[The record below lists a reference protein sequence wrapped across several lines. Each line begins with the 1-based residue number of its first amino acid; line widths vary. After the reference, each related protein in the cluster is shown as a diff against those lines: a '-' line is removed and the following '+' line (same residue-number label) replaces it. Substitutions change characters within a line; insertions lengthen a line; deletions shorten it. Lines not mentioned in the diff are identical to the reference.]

1 MRLMAWMRSL
11 GKWITLRGLLIG
23 LAVVALVLLV
33 WFGGPL
39 VAIAGWTPLGSVA
52 ARLVF
57 LLVLLVAAL
66 GIALWRARRQR
77 ADNEKVVSEMI
88 ADNEGDDQLQ
98 EEVGE
103 QRDRLR
109 EALSLVRRWRP
120 GRFRSVYDLPWYILI
135 GVPGSGKSTA
145 LLNSGLDFPL
155 RDRMGVES
163 VRGVGGTRN
172 CDWWFTNRAV
182 VIDTAGRYTAQESA
196 DRRDAKGW
204 ESFLGLLRRYRPRQP
219 INGVI
224 LSVSVADLLEQ
235 TPTERA
241 LHARALK
248 QRVQELKN
256 RLGVVFPVYMVL
268 TKTDLLEGF
277 TETFGMLTESEREEV
292 LGMTFE
298 LDPVTDSDALATRFE
313 EAFDGLVER
322 LSHFALHRVQQER
335 TTEATRRLYHF
346 PKQVALLR
354 APVWTLINEVFC
366 PSAYEDTAL
375 LRGIYLVSAEQ
386 SAQGYDRVSQLVDD
400 EFGLTSSRPEPEP
413 VSASQQGFFLRRLFD
428 SIVFSEHGLVR
439 PDGQH
444 RWRLRWLQRGVIA
457 GLALVLSGTGVAWAF
472 SYQWNKDLVTTY
484 EQGLDEVEKAS
495 KDGPENWVR
504 LEQLLTRAASLPGVA
519 GTSFPEGGPRYV
531 GLDQGERLSQLGEGA
546 YGRLLQHHFS
556 THLRKALEKALENHS
571 DNTEYLYETLK
582 TYLMLNRHEH
592 LDPEQIRGWFD
603 TWLSR
608 ELGGR
613 VNEATRDRLGEHLD
627 RYLALG
633 HRLPLDAERV
643 EKARQQLARLP
654 VDERAYERIRLSARA
669 SSFPDFRLPLVLGSV
684 VDRVFERRSGKPL
697 DEAIPALYT
706 RNGFEGLFRPELER
720 VAQRLLAESW
730 VYGEDSAPFRNLD
743 EAALKQGVKDRYFRD
758 YVYRWRDLLMDLRIR
773 SFEDRAMGARIA
785 SDLAGPEAPVQRLVK
800 AVTHN
805 TRLAPVLKS
814 KGGKVADA
822 ASEQAGRMADR
833 ASGRGP
839 RLSSLMPAG
848 GDEEKA
854 PSTPVDN
861 AFSDL
866 HEVSPDAYQSL
877 RDSADTIADY
887 LGEKDEGLEQGDFRK
902 AVSGLHE
909 TVNGTESDIL
919 SALFSGF
926 LQDGR
931 RLDRASRT
939 RDLNELWQSKVYPEY
954 REAISGQYPIDL
966 DASEA
971 IALQDFIR
979 FFDYGGTLDTF
990 VEEHLAGRIDRSS
1003 SPWKVTGELEIQP
1016 RTLRLLEHAERI
1028 RSAFFSPDGGG
1039 LDVGFSLR
1047 PTHLDASVTRLE
1059 VGLGDQSLV
1068 YRHGPERSQGFRWP
1082 LQADGSVAV
1091 LSLKP
1096 ADGGGDALRRRYQGE
1111 WSVFR
1116 LLQSAEALEGN
1127 GRSRDVAIEIEGHSA
1142 RLELTADSVRHP
1154 FSRSLFKPFWLPSTL

>member
-1 MRLMAWMRSL
+1 MAWMRSL
-11 GKWITLRGLLIG
+11 GKWITLRGFLIS
-23 LAVVALVLLV
+23 LAVVALILLV

-39 VAIAGWTPLGSVA
+39 VAIAGWVPLGSIA

-57 LLVLLVAAL
+57 LLGLVVAAL
-66 GIALWRARRQR
+66 GVALWRARRQR
-77 ADNEKVVSEMI
+77 VDNEKVVSEMI
-88 ADNEGDDQLQ
+88 ADNDGDEQLQ
-98 EEVGE
+98 EEVSE
-103 QRDRLR
+103 QRERLR
-109 EALSLVRRWRP
+109 EALALVRRWRP

-196 DRRDAKGW
+196 DWRDARGW

-219 INGVI
+219 VNGVI

-256 RLGVVFPVYMVL
+256 RLGVVFPVYLVL

-277 TETFGMLTESEREEV
+277 ADTFGMLTESEREDV
-292 LGMTFE
+292 LGMTFD
-298 LDPVTDSDALATRFE
+298 LDPVTDSDALATRFQ

-322 LSHFALHRVQQER
+322 LSHFAFHRVQQER

-354 APVWTLINEVFC
+354 APVWTLINDVFC

-386 SAQGYDRVSQLVDD
+386 SGQGYDRVSQLVDD
-400 EFGLTSSRPEPEP
+400 EFGLTPSPSEPEP
-413 VSASQQGFFLRRLFD
+413 VAASQQGFFLRRLFD

-444 RWRLRWLQRGVIA
+444 RWRQRWLQRGVIA
-457 GLALVLSGTGVAWAF
+457 GLALVLSSAGVAWAF
-472 SYQWNKDLVTTY
+472 SYQWNKGLITTY
-484 EQGLDEVEKAS
+484 EQRLSGIAKAS
-495 KDGPENWVR
+495 KEGPEDWVR
-504 LEQLLTRAASLPGVA
+504 LEQLLSRAASLPGVA
-519 GTSFPEGGPRYV
+519 GSSFPEGGLRNV
-531 GLDQGERLSQLGEGA
+531 GLDQDERLSQLGEGA

-556 THLRKALEKALENHS
+556 THLKNALEKALANHS

-582 TYLMLNRHEH
+582 TYLMLNRHKH
-592 LDPEQIRGWFD
+592 LEPEPIRAWFED
-603 TWLSR
+603 WLGR
-608 ELGGR
+608 ELAGR
-613 VNEATRDRLGEHLD
+613 VNEATRNRLREHLD

-633 HRLPLDAERV
+633 HKLPLDTERV
-643 EKARQQLARLP
+643 EKARAQLARLP

-684 VDRVFERRSGKPL
+684 ADRVFERQSGKPL

-706 RNGFEGLFRPELER
+706 RNGFEGLFRPELDR

-743 EAALKQGVKDRYFRD
+743 EAALKQGIRGRYFRD

-773 SFEDRAMGARIA
+773 SFEDRAAGARIA
-785 SDLAGPEAPVQRLVK
+785 SELAGPAAPVEQLMK

-805 TRLAPVLKS
+805 TRLAPVLKG
-814 KGGKVADA
+814 KGGELADA

-839 RLSSLMPAG
+839 RLSSLMPAS

-861 AFSDL
+861 AFGDL
-866 HEVSPDAYQSL
+866 HEVSADTYQSL

-887 LGEKDEGLEQGDFRK
+887 LGEADAGLAQDDFRQ

-909 TVNGTESDIL
+909 TVNGTESDIMA
-919 SALFSGF
+919 ALFNGF

-939 RDLNELWQSKVYPEY
+939 QDLNDLWRNKVYPEY
-954 REAISGQYPIDL
+954 RDAISGQYPVDL
-966 DASEA
+966 DASES
-971 IALQDFIR
+971 IALQDFVR
-979 FFDYGGTLDTF
+979 FFDYGGTLDAF
-990 VEEHLAGRIDRSS
+990 VEAHLAGRIDRSR
-1003 SPWKVTGELEIQP
+1003 SPWKVTGELEIQS

-1028 RSAFFSPDGGG
+1028 RSAFFDPDGGG

-1047 PTHLDASVTRLE
+1047 PAHLDADVTRLE
-1059 VGLGDQSLV
+1059 VGLGNQSLV
-1068 YRHGPERSQGFRWP
+1068 YRHGPQRSDGFEWP
-1082 LQADGSVAV
+1082 LSADSHIAAF
-1091 LSLKP
+1091 SMAP
-1096 ADGGGDALRRRYQGE
+1096 GDESAAPLRRRYEGE

-1116 LLQSAEALEGN
+1116 LLQAAGALEGN
-1127 GRSRDVAIEIEGHSA
+1127 GRSRDMTIEMDGYSA

-1154 FSRSLFKPFWLPSTL
+1154 FSRSLFKPFWLPPTL

>member
-11 GKWITLRGLLIG
+11 GKWITLRGFLIG

-39 VAIAGWTPLGSVA
+39 VAIAGWTPLGSMA

-57 LLVLLVAAL
+57 LLGLVITAL
-66 GIALWRARRQR
+66 GVALWRARRQR

-88 ADNEGDDQLQ
+88 ADDDGDEQLQ
-98 EEVGE
+98 EEVSE
-103 QRDRLR
+103 QRERLR
-109 EALSLVRRWRP
+109 EALALVRRWRP

-196 DRRDAKGW
+196 DRRDARGW

-219 INGVI
+219 VNGVI

-298 LDPVTDSDALATRFE
+298 LEPVTDSDALATRFQ

-354 APVWTLINEVFC
+354 APVWTLVNDVFC

-386 SAQGYDRVSQLVDD
+386 SGQGYDRVSQLVDD
-400 EFGLTSSRPEPEP
+400 EFGLTPSRVEPEP
-413 VSASQQGFFLRRLFD
+413 VAASQQGFFLRRLFD

-444 RWRLRWLQRGVIA
+444 RWRQRWLQRGVIA
-457 GLALVLSGTGVAWAF
+457 GLALMLSGTGVAWAF
-472 SYQWNKDLVTTY
+472 SYQWNKGLITTY
-484 EQGLDEVEKAS
+484 EQRLDELEQLGNE
-495 KDGPENWVR
+495 GPANWVR
-504 LEQLLTRAASLPGVA
+504 LEQLLSRAASLPGVV
-519 GTSFPEGGPRYV
+519 GSDFPKGGLRHV
-531 GLDQGERLSQLGEGA
+531 GLDQGARLSQLGEGA

-556 THLRKALEKALENHS
+556 THLKKALEQALADHS

-582 TYLMLNRHEH
+582 TYLMLNRHDH
-592 LDPEQIRGWFD
+592 LDPEQIRGWFGN
-603 TWLSR
+603 WLDR
-608 ELGGR
+608 KLGGQS
-613 VNEATRDRLGEHLD
+613 NKETRARLQEHLD
-627 RYLALG
+627 RYLELG
-633 HRLPLDAERV
+633 HRLPLDTERV
-643 EKARQQLARLP
+643 EKARAQLARLP
-654 VDERAYERIRLSARA
+654 VDERAYERIRLSAQA
-669 SSFPDFRLPLVLGSV
+669 SSFPDFQLPLVLGSV
-684 VDRVFERRSGKPL
+684 VDRVFERRSGEPL

-720 VAQRLLAESW
+720 VAQRLLEESW

-743 EAALKQGVKDRYFRD
+743 EAALKQGVRDRYFRD

-773 SFEDRAMGARIA
+773 SFENEAAGARIA
-785 SDLAGPEAPVQRLVK
+785 ADLAGAEAPVEQLMK

-805 TRLAPVLKS
+805 TQLAPVLEG
-814 KGGKVADA
+814 KGGELADA

-833 ASGRGP
+833 ASNRGP
-839 RLSSLMPAG
+839 RLSSLMPASDG
-848 GDEEKA
+848 EEET

-866 HEVSPDAYQSL
+866 HEVSSDTYQSL

-887 LGEKDEGLEQGDFRK
+887 LGEEDAGMEPGDFRK

-909 TVNGTESDIL
+909 TVDGTESDIL
-919 SALFSGF
+919 AALFNGF

-939 RDLNELWQSKVYPEY
+939 RDLNERWQSKVYPEY
-954 REAISGQYPIDL
+954 QEAISGQYPIDL
-966 DASEA
+966 DASEG

-979 FFDYGGTLDTF
+979 FFDYGGTLDAF

-1003 SPWKVTGELEIQP
+1003 SPWEVTGELEIQP

-1028 RSAFFSPDGGG
+1028 RSAFFDSDGGG

-1047 PTHLDASVTRLE
+1047 PAHLDADVTRLE
-1059 VGLGDQSLV
+1059 VGLGDQALV
-1068 YRHGPERSQGFRWP
+1068 YRHGPERSQGFGWP
-1082 LQADGSVAV
+1082 LEADGHVAA
-1091 LSLKP
+1091 LSMKP
-1096 ADGGGDALRRRYQGE
+1096 GDGTGEPLRRRFQGE

-1116 LLQSAEALEGN
+1116 LLQSAGALEGN
-1127 GRSRDVAIEIEGHSA
+1127 GRSRNMTIEMDGYSA